1 MKSQYN
7 EQVKNLKK
15 DKNLQIYINKN
26 MKLKQLVEGTES
38 LGVIMGLK
46 LPIVLSFK
54 ISLFAKKV
62 NPELEEYGKKRN
74 ELLKEYT
81 DPVKDAKG
89 KDTSNLK
96 FKNEKAIEEFNK
108 KLEPLLEQEINVDIP
123 DISISEFQGV
133 EIEPK
138 YLVALDWLIKQ

>member
-1 MKSQYN
+1 MYG
-7 EQVKNLKK
+7 EQIKNLKK
-15 DKNLQIYINKN
+15 DKTLQIYINKN
-26 MKLKQLVEGTES
+26 MKLKQLVEGSDS
-38 LGVIMGLK
+38 LGIIMGLK

-81 DPVKDAKG
+81 NPIKNAEG
-89 KDTSNLK
+89 KDTNQLK
-96 FKNEKAIEEFNK
+96 FKGEKEIEEFNK
-108 KLEPLLEQEINVDIP
+108 QLEPLLDQEINVDIP
-123 DISISEFQGV
+123 DISIAEFEGIS
-133 EIEPK
+133 IEPK